1 MRLTL
6 ENVTKMVREQ
16 PYLYDVDLDF
26 ASGSFNVLLGPTQ
39 AGKTSLLRL
48 MAGLDY
54 PSSGTIREDGADV
67 TLLGVRKRNVAMVY
81 QEFVN
86 YPSFTVYENIA
97 APVRRAKRLS
107 AAQIDA
113 KVRAKAQM
121 MRIDHLLGRLPS
133 ELSGGQQQ
141 RVALAR
147 ALVKEAPLLL
157 LDEPL
162 VNLDYKLREE
172 LRSELREILR
182 HGTTTVVYATTEPQ
196 EALLFAGNT
205 VVLDAGRVLQSGP
218 ALEIYHRPATIR
230 ASQVFSDPPINLIS
244 AVIGPQGCRLSPSV
258 ALPLAQHMLAL
269 PPGDYRVG
277 VRADHIGLLGHVEN
291 GCLIRAKVELAEING
306 SETYVHA
313 GHGDFQIIAV
323 LQGVHEFGLGDEI
336 SLYLDPRRLFVFDGA
351 GAVVAAPEQNA
362 GRRGAHEWR

>member
-1 MRLTL
+1 MRLIL
-6 ENVTKMVREQ
+6 ENVAKTVREQ
-16 PYLYDVDLDF
+16 PYLYDVDLDL

-48 MAGLDY
+48 MAGLDF

-86 YPSFTVYENIA
+86 YPAFTVYENIA
-97 APVRRAKRLS
+97 APLRRAKRLS
-107 AAQIDA
+107 ATQIDA
-113 KVRAKAQM
+113 RVRTRARM
-121 MRIDHLLGRLPS
+121 MHIDHLLDRLPS

-172 LRSELREILR
+172 LRSEIREIFR

-196 EALLFAGNT
+196 EALLFGGDT
-205 VVLDAGRVLQSGP
+205 LLLDAGRVIQSGP
-218 ALEIYHRPATIR
+218 ALEIYRRPATIR
-230 ASQVFSDPPINLIS
+230 ASQVFSDPPINLIR
-244 AVIGPQGCRLSPSV
+244 AAIGPQGCRLSPSV
-258 ALPLAQHMLAL
+258 AFPLAPHMRAL

-277 VRADHIGLLGHVEN
+277 VRAGHIGLAGHAEF
-291 GCLIRAKVELAEING
+291 GCLIPAKVELAEING

-313 GHGDFQIIAV
+313 EHGDFQMIAL
-323 LQGVHEFGLGDEI
+323 LQGVHEFGLGDGVN
-336 SLYLDPRRLFVFDGA
+336 LYLDPRRLFVFDGA
-351 GAVVAAPEQNA
+351 GGLVAAPGENA
-362 GRRGAHEWR
+362 GRTGAH

>member
-16 PYLYDVDLDF
+16 PYLYGVDLDLE
-26 ASGSFNVLLGPTQ
+26 SGSFNVLLGPTQ

-48 MAGLDY
+48 MAGLDF

-67 TLLGVRKRNVAMVY
+67 TLLGVRNRNVAMVY

-97 APVRRAKRLS
+97 APLRRARRLS
-107 AAQIDA
+107 ARQIDTR
-113 KVRAKAQM
+113 VRARAQM
-121 MRIDHLLGRLPS
+121 MHIDHLLHRLPS

-147 ALVKEAPLLL
+147 ALVKEAPILL

-162 VNLDYKLREE
+162 ANLDYKLREE
-172 LRSELREILR
+172 LHSELREIFR
-182 HGTTTVVYATTEPQ
+182 GRTTTVVYATTEPQ
-196 EALLFAGNT
+196 EALLFGGNT
-205 VVLDAGRVLQSGP
+205 LVLDSGRVLQSGP

-230 ASQVFSDPPINLIS
+230 ASQVFSDPPINLIR
-244 AVIGPQGCRLSPSV
+244 AVIGPQGCRLSPTV
-258 ALPLAQHMLAL
+258 AFALAPHMRAL

-277 VRADHIGLLGHVEN
+277 VRAGHIGLAGHAEY
-291 GCLIRAKVELAEING
+291 GCLIPAKVELAEING

-313 GHGDFQIIAV
+313 GHGDFQMIAL
-323 LQGVHEFGLGDEI
+323 LQGVHEFELGDEI
-336 SLYLDPRRLFVFDGA
+336 NLYLDPRRLFVFNGTGDL
-351 GAVVAAPEQNA
+351 VAAPGENA
-362 GRRGAHEWR
+362 DRTGAR